1 VATKKEPST
10 IEARKAR
17 EQALLL
23 EQLRKVP
30 IVQIACE
37 KAGIGRATY
46 YRWRRD
52 DKSFKRETID
62 ALDQGVEYIN
72 DISESQLITLIK
84 EKKLPA
90 IALWLKNN
98 HPRFSSKQNLHTPV
112 SATEDLSP
120 EEQKL
125 MIEALR
131 LASGGSV
138 RAKSHAKNN

>member
-1 VATKKEPST
+1 MDETLNTVEERQLEEKKK
-10 IEARKAR
+10 IVEALK
-17 EQALLL
+17 EM
-23 EQLRKVP
+23 P
-30 IVQIACE
+30 IVQYAC
-37 KAGIGRATY
+37 KRAGVSRATY